1 MAPSQSADHNSTVI
15 AVAELKSEEVGIWKQ
30 DVNEMPA
37 QDAERQRRSAP
48 ARAWEARQP
57 REWLRQHAP
66 TPYQT
71 THHVP
76 ICFSQCSF
84 EHRAAVAAAGRRS

>member
-1 MAPSQSADHNSTVI
+1 MAPSLSADHNSTVI
-15 AVAELKSEEVGIWKQ
+15 AVAELEPEEVG
-30 DVNEMPA
+30 A
-37 QDAERQRRSAP
+37 GRGAP
-48 ARAWEARQP
+48 APGRPCPGGGGEAS

-71 THHVP
+71 THHIP
-76 ICFSQCSF
+76 IWFSQCSF

>member
-1 MAPSQSADHNSTVI
+1 MAPSLSADHNSTVI
-15 AVAELKSEEVGIWKQ
+15 AVAENLS
-30 DVNEMPA
+30 PRSSA
-37 QDAERQRRSAP
+37 QDAERQRP
-48 ARAWEARQP
+48 GGPCPGGEGEAS

-71 THHVP
+71 THHIP
-76 ICFSQCSF
+76 IWFSQCSF